1 MPEEDYVTRWIS
13 ASCRWATKASSR
25 ARSPSSFRSPSTPGG
40 HGITPDAPEDK
51 TERAQLHNVTK
62 SVRLVSRAV
71 VEGDLPEYESM
82 ELHARLYEHKISK
95 NTIIALVYAHRLAD
109 PPGDHSAIT
118 CV

>member
-1 MPEEDYVTRWIS
+1 MPVGYKSFIAGTVTIVIPKS
-13 ASCRWATKASSR
+13 LN
-25 ARSPSSFRSPSTPGG
+25 PMG

-71 VEGDLPEYESM
+71 VEGDLPGYESM
-82 ELHARLYEHKISK
+82 ELHARLYEYKISK